1 MFKVYVSPSSQ
12 VANTYSAG
20 NTNEAVQCRK
30 IALHLVDALTRCGIE
45 AKTNVTAGI
54 TMYDRVK
61 ESNEFGADLHICI
74 HTNAFN
80 KKMQGTRL
88 FCSSLA
94 GSGGLVCKTISKYLY
109 PLVPGESD
117 GIQTA
122 TFYEIKATN
131 APCAYVEAAFHDNEE
146 QSKWIIENVYNIAEA
161 ICEGVCDHYKLDY
174 ISNDCT
180 LPEKENTAE
189 SPAKDVNKSYHVQ
202 VGAFKNKMYA
212 DALAVE
218 LRENGYSAFVTYY

>member
-1 MFKVYVSPSSQ
+1 MKVYVSPSSQ
-12 VANTYSAG
+12 TANTYASG
-20 NTNEAVQCRK
+20 KTNEAVQCRK
-30 IALHLVDALTRCGIE
+30 IALHLVDALIRCGID

-61 ESNEFGADLHICI
+61 ESNDFGADLHICI

-80 KKMQGTRL
+80 KKLQGTRL

-94 GSGGLVCKTISKYLY
+94 GSGGLVCKTIAKYLY

-117 GIQTA
+117 GIRTA
-122 TFYEIKATN
+122 TFYEIKASN
-131 APCAYVEAAFHDNEE
+131 APCAYVEAAFHDNVDQAE
-146 QSKWIIENVYNIAEA
+146 WIVENVYNIAEA
-161 ICEGVCDHYKLDY
+161 ICEGVCAHYKREYIGSDY
-174 ISNDCT
+174 T
-180 LPEKENTAE
+180 LTEKENPAE
-189 SPAKDVNKSYHVQ
+189 SKAEVVSKAYHVQ